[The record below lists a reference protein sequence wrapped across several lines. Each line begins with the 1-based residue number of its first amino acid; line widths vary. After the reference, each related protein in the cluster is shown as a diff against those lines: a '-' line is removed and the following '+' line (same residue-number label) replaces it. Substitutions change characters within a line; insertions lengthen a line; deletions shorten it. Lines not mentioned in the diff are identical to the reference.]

1 MEFNKPLA
9 NAERRRQKSGIDYK
23 TISSSS
29 SAASSDGESDSHID
43 LVLKRSR
50 DHLEN
55 IQALKNRRDFLR
67 PEDYVSEH
75 TRTVSL
81 SLLLSGVHQANT
93 FLISFN
99 LLQVEIIA
107 TCRDNRRCLETVLH
121 GATGA
126 VLSLRRHQHIRGEC
140 IFYRIDECKQF
151 LHTIADIVFDLVNL
165 MCHLPVHQSIST
177 FVDGLPVP
185 MRKIAA
191 DFLRL
196 IKRSMLPL
204 LLL

>member
-1 MEFNKPLA
+1 M
-9 NAERRRQKSGIDYK
+9 S
-23 TISSSS
+23 
-29 SAASSDGESDSHID
+29 ID
-43 LVLKRSR
+43 L
-50 DHLEN
+50 
-55 IQALKNRRDFLR
+55 QA
-67 PEDYVSEH
+67 
-75 TRTVSL
+75 
-81 SLLLSGVHQANT
+81 
-93 FLISFN
+93 
-99 LLQVEIIA
+99 EIIA

-121 GATGA
+121 GPTGA

-165 MCHLPVHQSIST
+165 MCHLPVHQLIST